1 MSSINLMPSSVVAEA
16 QAKKEKTLINILV
29 LVFLLTSLG
38 IGGYFYYMRDQQTKA
53 SAQWD
58 GKVKEVEGKIE
69 SEVRKSETLSNY
81 NRRDITQAL
90 ADHLYLSR
98 GLDMLK
104 TLTAREVYLNSMDFK
119 PGKDGTYEITL
130 TANAKTQEDIIRQVT
145 IYKDS
150 FWVDKVDFKGV
161 EAAKDIS
168 GTVAATLTLT
178 LKKDLLVFQ
187 DTAWVAGANKLAS
200 LGSRNV
206 KFSNLS
212 VRKRSATAHAS
223 SDSGSTAAPGGSS
236 AVINFSGTAFGKT
249 NFESFKKT
257 IEGDT
262 TLENVKITESGR
274 GEGTP
279 GSLLFSGSMGIKY

>member
-69 SEVRKSETLSNY
+69 SEVRKSETLSTY

-104 TLTAREVYLNSMDFK
+104 TLTAR
-119 PGKDGTYEITL
+119 
-130 TANAKTQEDIIRQVT
+130 
-145 IYKDS
+145 
-150 FWVDKVDFKGV
+150 
-161 EAAKDIS
+161 
-168 GTVAATLTLT
+168 
-178 LKKDLLVFQ
+178 
-187 DTAWVAGANKLAS
+187 
-200 LGSRNV
+200 
-206 KFSNLS
+206 
-212 VRKRSATAHAS
+212 
-223 SDSGSTAAPGGSS
+223 
-236 AVINFSGTAFGKT
+236 
-249 NFESFKKT
+249 
-257 IEGDT
+257 
-262 TLENVKITESGR
+262 
-274 GEGTP
+274 
-279 GSLLFSGSMGIKY
+279 